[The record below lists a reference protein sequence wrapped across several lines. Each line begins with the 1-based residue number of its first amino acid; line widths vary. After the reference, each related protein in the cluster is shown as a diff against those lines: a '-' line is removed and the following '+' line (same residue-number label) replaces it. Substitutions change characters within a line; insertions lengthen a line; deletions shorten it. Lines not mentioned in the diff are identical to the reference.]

1 MANLYDMYY
10 SQAMNHALYKAG
22 NPACNQWADRVEQTF
37 KRDAA
42 LADDYN
48 NVMSGGKWKHMMSQK
63 HIGYKTWNDDF
74 KEDTLPEI
82 FRMDAAQANREGGYV
97 FTAKDGMVAMEAEHY
112 FSKQDAADAKWT
124 TIPYMGRTLS
134 GVTLMPRLPQA
145 DGASL
150 TYKMHIPQNV
160 KEVTIHVVVK
170 STLAFAR
177 TDGHRYTVVL
187 DGGEPMEVNFNH
199 NLNEKK
205 ENIYSIFYPTVGRR
219 VVESKMTVPLK
230 STEQNLHT
238 LTLKPLDPGI
248 VFEKIV
254 VDYGGYKPAYLFGDE
269 SPYSRSVTDY

>member
-1 MANLYDMYY
+1 MPNG
-10 SQAMNHALYKAG
+10 S
-22 NPACNQWADRVEQTF
+22 
-37 KRDAA
+37 
-42 LADDYN
+42 
-48 NVMSGGKWKHMMSQK
+48 
-63 HIGYKTWNDDF
+63 
-74 KEDTLPEI
+74 
-82 FRMDAAQANREGGYV
+82 
-97 FTAKDGMVAMEAEHY
+97 
-112 FSKQDAADAKWT
+112 
-124 TIPYMGRTLS
+124 TISYMGCTLS

-219 VVESKMTVPLK
+219 VVESKINCAFEIYG
-230 STEQNLHT
+230 TE
-238 LTLKPLDPGI
+238 
-248 VFEKIV
+248 F
-254 VDYGGYKPAYLFGDE
+254 AYTYTE
-269 SPYSRSVTDY
+269 TA